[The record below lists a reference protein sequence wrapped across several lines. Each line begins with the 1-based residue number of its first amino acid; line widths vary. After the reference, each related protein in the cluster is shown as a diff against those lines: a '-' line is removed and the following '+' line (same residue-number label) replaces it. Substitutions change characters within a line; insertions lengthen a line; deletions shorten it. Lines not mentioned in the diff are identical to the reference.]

1 MLPYLIHWFGSFDLA
16 SSNQIYNF
24 LKIFLEQIDR
34 IKLIKKIKKKIFL
47 TTRNH
52 HFTNSFN
59 YWFYTQS
66 YGFLLFEAILRKCL
80 KYNDNYTESY
90 QLWNHSKILLKIV
103 NPLKYL
109 DLREKWDRNENPQ
122 KNEIFIH
129 RGNHSKLYLTV
140 STAVY
145 AKFDQIGTMAV

>member
-24 LKIFLEQIDR
+24 LKIYSNQDR
-34 IKLIKKIKKKIFL
+34 NKLIKKKNIL
-47 TTRNH
+47 TTRN

-59 YWFYTQS
+59 YWVYTQS

-103 NPLKYL
+103 NPLKYIL
-109 DLREKWDRNENPQ
+109 IWEKWEQNENPQ

-129 RGNHSKLYLTV
+129 RGNQRKLSL
-140 STAVY
+140 S
-145 AKFDQIGTMAV
+145 

>member
-109 DLREKWDRNENPQ
+109 DLREKMGSKWKPSEERN
-122 KNEIFIH
+122 
-129 RGNHSKLYLTV
+129 LY
-140 STAVY
+140 S
-145 AKFDQIGTMAV
+145 QR